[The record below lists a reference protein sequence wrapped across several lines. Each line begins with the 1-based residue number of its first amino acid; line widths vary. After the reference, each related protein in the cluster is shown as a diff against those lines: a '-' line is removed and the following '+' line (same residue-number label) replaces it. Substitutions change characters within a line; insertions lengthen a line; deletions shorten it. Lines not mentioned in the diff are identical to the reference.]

1 MLEIGSLVDGKY
13 KILNVVGKGGMS
25 VVYLAMN
32 ERANKQWAI
41 KEVRKDG
48 MQDFE
53 VVKQNLIVE
62 TDMLKNLNHPHLPS
76 IIDVIDTKDSFL
88 IVMDYIEGKALDS
101 VLKEFGAQPQEY
113 VIEWAK
119 QLCDVLGYQH
129 SREKPIIYRD
139 MKPANVMLKP
149 DGNVT
154 LIDFGTAREF
164 KASKVEDTTCL
175 GTRGYAAPEQ
185 YGGHGQTDARTDIYC
200 LGATLYHLVTGHNPS
215 QPPYEMYP
223 IRHWDAGLSSGL
235 EQIIIKC
242 TKWNPADRYQ
252 NCQELLYALEHYDEL
267 DTEYRKAQASKLKI
281 FTATSIMTLVF
292 GMGALFCGYRQN
304 DLTKRSYN
312 SLVEQAEAA
321 EELSKQQEYYGNA
334 ISLDP
339 KKADAYESMLKK
351 MTDDEEFSSE
361 ESGVVESVI
370 YAKPD
375 GVENLNYLKKNE
387 EAFAEFAYDLGINY
401 FFKYKGTVGKNK
413 STIWFEYAL
422 KAGKETMSESKL
434 KRAEI
439 YSRIGDYYAAL
450 GKEDKSGE
458 TGTATYSSYFND
470 LVKLNT
476 YEPSQMDNTVT
487 AVTLY
492 CEIASQIGD
501 KSKDFLTNGD
511 GITEQQLNTELDR
524 IEERLGS
531 LGSSDDQSVL
541 KLKNNISE
549 ARKKI
554 EAVFSQQSR
563 ISGTNDG
570 ESSVSDGGNDD
581 RGTSVKDS
589 AADGDDDAAFNPD
602 DENTQE

>member
-13 KILNVVGKGGMS
+13 KVLNVVGKGGMS
-25 VVYLAMN
+25 VVYLVMN

-62 TDMLKNLNHPHLPS
+62 TDMLKNLNHPNLPS
-76 IIDVIDTKDSFL
+76 IIDVIDTEESFL
-88 IVMDYIEGKALDS
+88 IVMDYIEGKALDK
-101 VLKEFGAQPQEY
+101 VLTEFGAQPQEY

-119 QLCDVLGYQH
+119 QLCDVLGYLH
-129 SREKPIIYRD
+129 SRKPPIIYRD

-164 KASKVEDTTCL
+164 KASKIEDTTCL

-223 IRHWDAGLSSGL
+223 IRHWNPNLSSGL
-235 EQIIIKC
+235 EEIILKC
-242 TKWNPADRYQ
+242 TKPNPADRYQ
-252 NCQELLYALEHYDEL
+252 NCQELRYALEHYEEL
-267 DTEYRKAQASKLKI
+267 DEEYHKSQSFKLK
-281 FTATSIMTLVF
+281 VF
-292 GMGALFCGYRQN
+292 VASTICTVLLGVGVLFCGFREN
-304 DLTKRSYN
+304 TLTSRSYD
-312 SLVEQAEAA
+312 SLLEQAEAA
-321 EELSKQQEYYGNA
+321 ETLSDQGQYYANA
-334 ISLDP
+334 IELDP
-339 KKADAYESMLKK
+339 ENDEAYLSMLAS
-351 MTDDEEFSSE
+351 MTEDEEFSSE
-361 ESGVVESVI
+361 EAAEVQRII
-370 YAKPD
+370 YIKRGNGNVD
-375 GVENLNYLKKNE
+375 NLTYLKKNDE
-387 EAFAEFAYDLGINY
+387 GFANFAYNLGINY
-401 FFKYKGTVGKNK
+401 FFKFKGTEGKNN
-413 STIWFEYAL
+413 SQIWFDYAQD
-422 KAGKETMSESKL
+422 AGEGYLSKSQL

-439 YSRIGDYYAAL
+439 YSRIGSYYLAL

-458 TGTATYSSYFND
+458 TSTATYANYFND
-470 LVKLNT
+470 LVELNQ

-501 KSKDFLTNGD
+501 KAKDFLTNGD
-511 GITEQQLNTELDR
+511 GITEAQLVNELDKIQNR
-524 IEERLGS
+524 VEGLS
-531 LGSSDDQSVL
+531 SSDEQGAI
-541 KLKNNISE
+541 KLETNIQE

-554 EAVFSQQSR
+554 ASASGQQNKLSQEDAIVLGGADSMQ
-563 ISGTNDG
+563 G
-570 ESSVSDGGNDD
+570 EN
-581 RGTSVKDS
+581 
-589 AADGDDDAAFNPD
+589 
-602 DENTQE
+602 EQEG